1 MARELEEVHGVV
13 FKRQKYKEADL
24 LVKIMTRENGII
36 TLVVRGALKPK
47 SRLSAS
53 VMDFSYGDYVIYSSG
68 KGLSNLRTYKE
79 VKQFTRLYR
88 DLTANAYASFI
99 IDLIDH
105 AFTEYQPLGK
115 YYDLALFALRK
126 INAGLDPEM
135 ITQVVQMQMLAAYG
149 EEPELHHCLICGK
162 NKGVFDYSIKL
173 GGIICN
179 DHFGQVNS
187 RLHLSPKAVAV
198 LRTIALVPVKR
209 LGNISISKKTQKET
223 RQAIDRI
230 YRETI
235 DLNLKTQ
242 KFLDELRLFK
252 A

>member
-99 IDLIDH
+99 MDLIDH

-126 INAGLDPEM
+126 INAGLDPEI